1 MNSSRS
7 YALAPATLL
16 LFTGLLF
23 LPALPV
29 ASAEES
35 LSAKQELSLLV
46 SRVKSGEGFQSHFVQ
61 SLTAPGAKKTLSKG
75 TLVYRAPGKML
86 LRYSDPEGQW
96 LSLDGNH
103 MALYV
108 PQNRQVLL
116 RTIRKH
122 RIPETPAI
130 LLASIPQISKWF
142 FVKPIESGDVPPG
155 APLSLVLIPR
165 HPDPHL
171 AQATLTLK
179 KGTGTLTRL
188 LFMEQN
194 GTRLSIR
201 LEGFKVLAHVQQKDL
216 AVSVPPGT
224 TAAKIPGAF

>member
-1 MNSSRS
+1 MNRCLRS
-7 YALAPATLL
+7 LPFLLVTLSL
-16 LFTGLLF
+16 SLGLLC
-23 LPALPV
+23 PSP
-29 ASAEES
+29 ASAGES
-35 LSAKQELSLLV
+35 TSSGGELSLLV
-46 SRVKSGEGFQSHFVQ
+46 NRVKSGEGFRARFVQ
-61 SLTAPGAKKTLSKG
+61 TLAAPGAKKTQSEG
-75 TLVYRAPGKML
+75 TLVYRAPGVML
-86 LRYSDPEGQW
+86 LRYSNPPGQW

-130 LLASIPQISKWF
+130 LLASIPQITRWF
-142 FVKPIESGDVPPG
+142 FVKPIEGGDVAPG

-179 KGTGTLTRL
+179 KGTGILTRL

-201 LEGFKVLAHVQQKDL
+201 LEGFRILAHVKRRDL
-216 AVSVPPGT
+216 DVSVPPGT

>member
-1 MNSSRS
+1 MNSRLRPLLPL
-7 YALAPATLL
+7 ALSLVV
-16 LFTGLLF
+16 GF
-23 LPALPV
+23 LSPSL
-29 ASAEES
+29 ASAGDVPS
-35 LSAKQELSLLV
+35 SRQELALLV
-46 SRVKSGEGFQSHFVQ
+46 SRVKSGEGFRARFVQ
-61 SLTAPGAKKTLSKG
+61 TLAAPGAKKTRSKG
-75 TLVYRAPGKML
+75 TLVYRAPGVML
-86 LRYSDPEGQW
+86 LRYSDPPGQW

-116 RTIRKH
+116 RTIKKH

-142 FVKPIESGDVPPG
+142 FVKPIEGGDVAPG

-171 AQATLTLK
+171 AQATLILK
-179 KGTGTLTRL
+179 KGTGILTRL

-201 LEGFKVLAHVQQKDL
+201 LEGFKVLAHVKRRDL
-216 AVSVPPGT
+216 DVSVPPGT

>member
-1 MNSSRS
+1 MNSRLRPLSFRLL
-7 YALAPATLL
+7 ALS
-16 LFTGLLF
+16 LF
-23 LPALPV
+23 LGLVSPSP
-29 ASAEES
+29 ASAGDAPS
-35 LSAKQELSLLV
+35 SRQELALLV
-46 SRVKSGEGFQSHFVQ
+46 SRVKSGEGFRARFVQ
-61 SLTAPGAKKTLSKG
+61 TLAAPGAKKTRSKG
-75 TLVYRAPGKML
+75 TLVYRAPRVML
-86 LRYSDPEGQW
+86 LRYSDPPGQW

-116 RTIRKH
+116 RTIKKH

-142 FVKPIESGDVPPG
+142 FVKPIEGGDVAPG

-179 KGTGTLTRL
+179 KGTGILTRL

-201 LEGFKVLAHVQQKDL
+201 LEGFKVLAHVKRRDL
-216 AVSVPPGT
+216 NVSVPPGT

>member
-1 MNSSRS
+1 MNRPLPLLLLAFSLCLGIFSPSLASAGDPLSSR
-7 YALAPATLL
+7 
-16 LFTGLLF
+16 
-23 LPALPV
+23 
-29 ASAEES
+29 
-35 LSAKQELSLLV
+35 QELSLLV
-46 SRVKSGEGFQSHFVQ
+46 SRVKSGEGFRARFVQ
-61 SLTAPGAKKTLSKG
+61 TLAAPGAKKTQSQG
-75 TLVYRAPGKML
+75 TLIYRAPGVML
-86 LRYSDPEGQW
+86 LRYSDPLGQW

-116 RTIRKH
+116 RTIKKH

-130 LLASIPQISKWF
+130 LLASIPQITKWF
-142 FVKPIESGDVPPG
+142 FVKPIEGGGVAPG

-171 AQATLTLK
+171 AQAILTLK
-179 KGTGTLTRL
+179 KGTGILTRL

-201 LEGFKVLAHVQQKDL
+201 LEGFKILAHVKRRDL

>member
-1 MNSSRS
+1 MNSSLLRP
-7 YALAPATLL
+7 LLIPALL
-16 LFTGLLF
+16 LFTGSLS
-23 LPALPV
+23 LPAALADEP
-29 ASAEES
+29 
-35 LSAKQELSLLV
+35 LSARQELSLLV
-46 SRVKSGEGFQSHFVQ
+46 SRVKSGEGFQSRFVQ
-61 SLTAPGAKKTLSKG
+61 SLSAPGSPKTLSKG
-75 TLVYRAPGKML
+75 SLIYRAPGMML
-86 LRYSDPEGQW
+86 LRYTDPEGQW
-96 LSLDGNH
+96 LRLDGNH

-116 RTIRKH
+116 RTIKKH

-130 LLASIPQISKWF
+130 LLASIPQITKWF
-142 FVKPIESGDVPPG
+142 FVKPVESGEVASG

-201 LEGFKVLAHVQQKDL
+201 LEGFKVLPRVSLKDL

>member
-1 MNSSRS
+1 MNRSSLPVLLR
-7 YALAPATLL
+7 AILL
-16 LFTGLLF
+16 LLTVLTPLS
-23 LPALPV
+23 V
-29 ASAEES
+29 AHAGEPRSAQ
-35 LSAKQELSLLV
+35 QELSLLV
-46 SRVKSGEGFQSHFVQ
+46 TRVKSGEGFQSNFVQ
-61 SLTAPGAKKTLSKG
+61 SLSAPGAPKTLSKG
-75 TLVYRAPGKML
+75 SLIYRAPGMML
-86 LRYSDPEGQW
+86 LRYTDPAGQW
-96 LSLDGNH
+96 LNLDGNH

-130 LLASIPQISKWF
+130 LLASIPQITKWF
-142 FVKPIESGDVPPG
+142 FVKPIESGNTPSG
-155 APLSLVLIPR
+155 SPLSLVLIPR

-179 KGTGTLTRL
+179 KGTGILTRL

-201 LEGFKVLAHVQQKDL
+201 LEKFRVLPHVHRSDL